1 MTDRSRLPS
10 QIDRR
15 TFMGL
20 SGMSAAALIFGAGPF
35 TERALADPK
44 FSDYPF
50 KLGVASGDPLPDGIV
65 LWTRLAPDPL
75 SDDGRGGM
83 PNRKVPVRWEIS
95 EDESFRRGTRLGVEF
110 ARPELAHSVH
120 VEVEGLKP
128 GREYFYR
135 FKVGPETSPV
145 GRTTTAPD
153 PRARVDRLTFAFASC
168 QRWDDG
174 YYSPYRHLAEEDI
187 EFVVH
192 LGDYIYEYGIDPNGG
207 YRGVPVPAYFGSETT
222 TLERYR
228 LQHALYRTDPDL
240 QRAHALFPWVV
251 TWDDHEVENDYADEF
266 SEPDSEPD
274 QDPTVFL
281 RRRAAAY
288 QAYYEHLPLRRSSM
302 PRGPDMPIYRRL
314 TYGNL
319 IELSVL
325 DTRQYRDA
333 PPCGWGEQPACD
345 AAHDPEVTMTGT
357 GQERW
362 LLDGLD
368 KSRARWNV
376 IAQQVMMG
384 RLDHEEGPEEVFWT
398 DAWDGYPAARQRI
411 IDHIS
416 EARVR
421 NPVVITGDWHSTF
434 VNDIKA
440 NVEDPDSATVATEFV
455 GTSISSNGDRI
466 VYGPYYGPMVAW
478 NPHIKFFD
486 GDRRGY
492 VRCSVD
498 RHEWR
503 TDLRMVTTVS
513 RPDAPAYTFASFVVE
528 DGRPGAQQVGGA
540 QEPSAAKN
548 YGMKPQGPNPRL
560 EKATEGGR
568 KASGVPGG

>member
-1 MTDRSRLPS
+1 MTDRSCVPAR
-10 QIDRR
+10 IDRR

-50 KLGVASGDPLPDGIV
+50 KLGVASGDPLPDSVV

-75 SDDGRGGM
+75 AEDGRGGM

-95 EDESFRRGTRLGVEF
+95 EDESFRRGTRRTRRGIEF

-135 FKVGPETSPV
+135 FKAGPEISPV
-145 GRTTTAPD
+145 GRTKTAPD
-153 PRARVDRLTFAFASC
+153 PRARVGQLAFAFASC
-168 QRWDDG
+168 QKWEDG
-174 YYSPYRHLAEEDI
+174 YYSPYRHLAEEDV

-207 YRGVPVPAYFGSETT
+207 YRGVPVPDYFGSETT
-222 TLERYR
+222 TLKQYR
-228 LQHALYRTDPDL
+228 LRHALYKTDPDL

-266 SEPDSEPD
+266 SEPDAEQD
-274 QDPTVFL
+274 QDPQIFL

-288 QAYYEHLPLRRSSM
+288 QAYYEHLPLTRSSM
-302 PRGPDMPIYRRL
+302 PRGPNMPIYRRL
-314 TYGNL
+314 TYGDL

-325 DTRQYRDA
+325 DTRQYRSA

-345 AAHDPEVTMTGT
+345 AAHDPSVTMTGPK
-357 GQERW
+357 QERW
-362 LLDGLD
+362 LLKGLD
-368 KSRARWNV
+368 RSQVRWNV
-376 IAQQVMMG
+376 LAQQVMMG
-384 RLDHEEGPEEVFWT
+384 RLDHEEGPGEVFWT

-411 IDHIS
+411 IDHII

-434 VNDIKA
+434 VNDIKEDF
-440 NVEDPDSATVATEFV
+440 EDPNSATVATEFV
-455 GTSISSNGDRI
+455 GTSISSNDDLI

-492 VRCSVD
+492 VRCRVD
-498 RHEWR
+498 HEKWL

-513 RPDAPAYTFASFVVE
+513 RPDAPVYTLASFVVE
-528 DGRPGAQQVGGA
+528 DGVPGAQQVGGV
-540 QEPSAAKN
+540 QEPARAAQQPA
-548 YGMKPQGPNPRL
+548 GQ
-560 EKATEGGR
+560 T
-568 KASGVPGG
+568 PG